1 MWVVGK
7 IKQFQLEKIKSNL
20 KEKEIPI
27 IVINARIT
35 KKSFNRWMMVRSFAE
50 DVFSKISLALPQ
62 NLETKRYLK
71 ILGVKKIELAGNLK
85 FYGEKQNISETDPK
99 LKKKIKKI

>member
-1 MWVVGK
+1 MFK
-7 IKQFQLEKIKSNL
+7 NL

-27 IVINARIT
+27 IIINARIT

-62 NLETKRYLK
+62 NLETKKYLK
-71 ILGVKKIELAGNLK
+71 MLGVKKIELAGNLK
-85 FYGEKQNISETDPK
+85 FYGEKQNISKQTQN
-99 LKKKIKKI
+99 